1 MSDGLE
7 RAYRHCQEL
16 AKREAKNFYY
26 GFILLP
32 PAKRRA
38 IYACYAFA
46 RGCDDIVDDDLELEE
61 KVRRLGEYRLKLE
74 QCLGGSAGPSV
85 GRPVG
90 PGPVFSALG
99 DTILRY
105 RIPPEHFYQLLE
117 GVEMDLTVR
126 RYHTFAE
133 LRRYCYSVASTVG
146 LVSIEIFG
154 YRDVQEARQHAED
167 LGIALQLTN
176 ILRDIRE
183 DARRDRIY
191 IPTEELERFGYSE
204 SDILGGVANES
215 FRQLMGFQVERARD
229 YFAQGRKLLPLLP
242 YRSRAC
248 TAALQAIYRRIL
260 ERIAADPERVLR
272 ERVGLSSGEKLALAG
287 KELVRSLAA

>member
-7 RAYRHCQEL
+7 QAYRYCREL
-16 AKREAKNFYY
+16 AKREARNFYY

-61 KVRRLGEYRLKLE
+61 KVWRLGEYRLKLE
-74 QCLGGSAGPSV
+74 QCLGGSSA
-85 GRPVG
+85 
-90 PGPVFSALG
+90 GPVFAALG

-126 RYHTFAE
+126 RYRTFAE

-154 YRDVQEARQHAED
+154 YRDVREARQHAED

-176 ILRDIRE
+176 ILRDVRE
-183 DARRDRIY
+183 AARRDRIY
-191 IPTEELERFGYSE
+191 IPTADLERFRYSE

-229 YFAQGRKLLPLLP
+229 YFARGRKLLPLLP

-248 TAALQAIYRRIL
+248 TAALQALYRRIL
-260 ERIAADPERVLR
+260 ERIAADPERVL
-272 ERVGLSSGEKLALAG
+272 
-287 KELVRSLAA
+287 